1 MPVICSSNPTKSVS
15 LLFFL
20 NRFETCY
27 SSTFFVCYAERISS
41 NLHIYNTISLCD
53 PLYSLP
59 GTLYFGQVS
68 QTLKITKFDS
78 LCLFLNNNPD
88 GELACGTLTAKWQHK

>member
-1 MPVICSSNPTKSVS
+1 MPVICGSNPTKSVR
-15 LLFFL
+15 LFFFSIGSKPAIV
-20 NRFETCY
+20 NG
-27 SSTFFVCYAERISS
+27 FFPFLSVYAERISS

-78 LCLFLNNNPD
+78 LCLFLNNNP
-88 GELACGTLTAKWQHK
+88 A

>member
-1 MPVICSSNPTKSVS
+1 MPVICGSNPTKSVR
-15 LLFFL
+15 LFFFL

-27 SSTFFVCYAERISS
+27 SLTFFFPFFVCYAERISS

-78 LCLFLNNNPD
+78 LCLFLNNNPAAD
-88 GELACGTLTAKWQHK
+88 QCKA